1 LIDHNGTQVFNIL
14 TRTMNLSSP
23 SSFDNQSLKSYS
35 QLQSVK
41 NALDGKS
48 GATIEMLNNIRKIQS
63 QPHKWALL

>member
-1 LIDHNGTQVFNIL
+1 MKT
-14 TRTMNLSSP
+14 SSP

-48 GATIEMLNNIRKIQS
+48 GATIEMLNYTRNTVYYYPVQS
-63 QPHKWALL
+63 HPHKWALILLQPS